1 MYFHM
6 YTLNKRQNH
15 EIVMSGE
22 QSLRRTAK
30 KEKKITTGEEK
41 IIMQYTMHV
50 LVHNNN
56 IVRLES
62 MFVVQLMVPASG
74 LYNIII

>member
-30 KEKKITTGEEK
+30 KEKK
-41 IIMQYTMHV
+41 
-50 LVHNNN
+50 
-56 IVRLES
+56 
-62 MFVVQLMVPASG
+62 
-74 LYNIII
+74 